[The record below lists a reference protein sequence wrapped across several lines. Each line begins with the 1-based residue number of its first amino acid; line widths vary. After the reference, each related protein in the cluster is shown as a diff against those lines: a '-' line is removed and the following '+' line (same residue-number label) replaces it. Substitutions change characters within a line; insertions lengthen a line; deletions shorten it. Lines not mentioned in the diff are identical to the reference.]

1 MRGTEGP
8 GGQDSEE
15 RSGVSEQPSYEDVVH
30 TLRVRLA
37 GNPRLRDM
45 PAGDIADDLLDNS
58 HLPTKPDPELIT
70 RAFQEIDRDDGG
82 VA

>member
-70 RAFQEIDRDDGG
+70 RALEELREEE
-82 VA
+82 A

>member
-1 MRGTEGP
+1 M
-8 GGQDSEE
+8 SEE
-15 RSGVSEQPSYEDVVH
+15 PTYEDVVH
-30 TLRVRLA
+30 ALRVRLA

-45 PAGDIADDLLDNS
+45 PAGDISDDLVDNN

-70 RAFQEIDRDDGG
+70 RALQEIDRDDGG